1 MWYIIL
7 YVKLPKNYE
16 TDKRNIF
23 SHANRLMFLVTCSH
37 IEALL
42 KDHAPYD
49 NSSFMIFSGHCR
61 SSSHS
66 DLHQL
71 PSLAVWVLSYSLH
84 ILSMT
89 QTIWLN
95 ASLTTSTSG
104 PPLFSIWTFW
114 TCSFPSWTFWGACS
128 PTGRVW
134 IFIRFSL
141 SRLIF
146 AIES

>member
-1 MWYIIL
+1 MSSCQSIMKQINGTYL
-7 YVKLPKNYE
+7 VMQTGLCFLSRVLTLRLSSRY
-16 TDKRNIF
+16 
-23 SHANRLMFLVTCSH
+23 HAL
-37 IEALL
+37 
-42 KDHAPYD
+42 YD

-104 PPLFSIWTFW
+104 RPLFSIWTFW

-146 AIES
+146 ATES

>member
-1 MWYIIL
+1 MSSCQRIMKQINGTYL
-7 YVKLPKNYE
+7 VMQTGLCFLSRVLTLRLSSRY
-16 TDKRNIF
+16 
-23 SHANRLMFLVTCSH
+23 HAL
-37 IEALL
+37 
-42 KDHAPYD
+42 YD

-104 PPLFSIWTFW
+104 RPLFSIWTFW

-128 PTGRVW
+128 PTDRVW

-146 AIES
+146 ATES